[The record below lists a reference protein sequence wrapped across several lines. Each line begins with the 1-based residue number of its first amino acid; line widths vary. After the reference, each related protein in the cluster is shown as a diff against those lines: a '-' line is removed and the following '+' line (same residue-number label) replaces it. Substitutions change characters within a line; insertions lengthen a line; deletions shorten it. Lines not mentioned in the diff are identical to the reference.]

1 MLTYL
6 IRSIQKLSKIAILAV
21 LDNKIEVKL
30 IFEDI
35 NEIDY
40 MLVEAKLM

>member
-1 MLTYL
+1 M
-6 IRSIQKLSKIAILAV
+6 LAV
-21 LDNKIEVKL
+21 LDNKIDAKM